1 MDIQLKKAFLALYDT
16 FKSEDAQKTDRLDKW
31 RNIEPESAEFLS
43 LLIKTKNAK
52 KILELGTSN
61 GFSTLWLAEAVSHNQ
76 GEIISI
82 DIERDR
88 TNKAFENLKQFELQS
103 YVELLTYDAGQYLAD
118 TTLDFD
124 LILLDAERS
133 YYTGY
138 WKDLERLLDQSE
150 SSILVVD
157 NVISHEAD
165 VEEFIA
171 MIDEGKF
178 KKVVLPIGAGLL
190 LVCKE

>member
-1 MDIQLKKAFLALYDT
+1 MDIQLKKAFLALYNT
-16 FKSEDAQKTDRLDKW
+16 FKNEDAQKTDRLNKW

-103 YVELLTYDAGQYLAD
+103 YVELLTYDAGQYLTD

-171 MIDEGKF
+171 MIDEQKF

>member
-1 MDIQLKKAFLALYDT
+1 MDIQLKKVFLALYDT

-171 MIDEGKF
+171 MIDERKF

>member
-171 MIDEGKF
+171 MIDERKF

>member
-171 MIDEGKF
+171 MIDEQKF

>member
-16 FKSEDAQKTDRLDKW
+16 FKSEDAQKTDRLEKW

-171 MIDEGKF
+171 MIDERKF

>member
-88 TNKAFENLKQFELQS
+88 TNKAFENLKQFDLQS

-118 TTLDFD
+118 ITLDFD

-138 WKDLERLLDQSE
+138 WKNLERLLDQSE

-171 MIDEGKF
+171 MIDERKF

>member
-1 MDIQLKKAFLALYDT
+1 MDIQLKKAFLSLYDT

-43 LLIKTKNAK
+43 LLIKTKSAK

-82 DIERDR
+82 DIERER
-88 TNKAFENLKQFELQS
+88 TNKAFENLKQFDLQS

-138 WKDLERLLDQSE
+138 WKDLERLLDQTE

-165 VEEFIA
+165 VEDFIA
-171 MIDEGKF
+171 MIDERKF
-178 KKVVLPIGAGLL
+178 KKVILPIGAGLL

>member
-16 FKSEDAQKTDRLDKW
+16 FKSEDAQKTDRLNKW

-103 YVELLTYDAGQYLAD
+103 YVELLTYDAGQYLTD

-171 MIDEGKF
+171 MIDEQKF